1 MAIEVM
7 IRRKVQQGR
16 QAREMVPLVLQLR
29 ALATV
34 QPGYISGRTL
44 VEIENTGE
52 LLIISTWES
61 LEAWKRWSVSPERM
75 AIERKI
81 EVIAGLKAEYKIYE
95 PIVFQKH
102 GD

>member
-7 IRRKVQQGR
+7 IRRKFSQGR
-16 QAREMVPLVLQLR
+16 QARELMPLILQLR

-44 VEIENTGE
+44 VEASNTGE
-52 LLIISTWES
+52 LLVISTWES
-61 LEAWKRWSVSPERM
+61 LEAWEAWSASPSRAE
-75 AIERKI
+75 AERKI
-81 EVIAGLKAEYKIYE
+81 EAIAGQKAEIRIYE

>member
-7 IRRKVQQGR
+7 IRRRVQQGR

-44 VEIENTGE
+44 IEIDNTGE
-52 LLIISTWES
+52 LLVISTWES
-61 LEAWKRWSVSPERM
+61 LETWKRWSVSSERLE
-75 AIERKI
+75 IERKI
-81 EVIAGLKAEYKIYE
+81 EAISGQKAEYKIYE